1 MTGRRLGLAVLLLA
15 APAFADIKIGVY
27 GPFTGGSAGMGVS
40 MRNGVEMAAEEIN
53 KSGGILG
60 QKVDLVMRDD

>member
-1 MTGRRLGLAVLLLA
+1 MTRRLGLLVLLCA
-15 APAFADIKIGVY
+15 APALAEVKIGVY

-53 KSGGILG
+53 LSLIHI
-60 QKVDLVMRDD
+60 